1 MNRMKIA
8 LIVGLLTV
16 PIAAAQLKV
25 DVQLVNVVAT
35 VTDARGRYV
44 SDLTADDFI
53 VKEDGQVQ
61 AIARLTQ
68 STDLPV
74 SVGVVLDSSGSMG
87 RRIETATNAVERFIR
102 TIHKDDD
109 IFLMTFSTRPTLAQ
123 DFTANR
129 DRLAAALR
137 QVTVFGETALY
148 DALEQ
153 SLKHLR
159 GGKHVKKAI
168 LLITDGQDTASY
180 INVDEATRDVRE
192 SEMLV
197 YSLGIQARDSA
208 PFSTGTGPTRVPST
222 PPIIVTDP
230 TGRRTPTITLPGTN
244 IPINIPG
251 GRGTPG
257 KFPLAKPFQRQ
268 RLPGGTTVTVS
279 DGVDMNVLDAF
290 ADASGGKAWLLSPS
304 WTDNR
309 GRELNGIL
317 DDIAAE
323 LRNQYSIDYYPAHP
337 IKDGKWHRIE
347 IIAKDKNYHVRA
359 RKEYFGG

>member
-1 MNRMKIA
+1 MNRWKIA
-8 LIVGLLTV
+8 LIAGLLTV

-35 VTDARGRYV
+35 VTDSRGRYV

-74 SVGVVLDSSGSMG
+74 SVGVVLDSSGSMERKIG
-87 RRIETATNAVERFIR
+87 TATNAVERFIR
-102 TIHKDDD
+102 TVHKDDD

-159 GGKHVKKAI
+159 GGKHAKKAI

-197 YSLGIQARDSA
+197 YSLGIQAGDSG
-208 PFSTGTGPTRVPST
+208 PFSTAPGPTRVPST

-257 KFPLAKPFQRQ
+257 RFPFQRQ

-304 WTDNR
+304 WIDNR
-309 GRELNGIL
+309 GREINAIL
-317 DDIAAE
+317 DEIASE
-323 LRNQYSIDYYPAHP
+323 LCNQYSIDYYPAHP
-337 IKDGKWHRIE
+337 IKDGKWHRI
-347 IIAKDKNYHVRA
+347 
-359 RKEYFGG
+359 

>member
-1 MNRMKIA
+1 MKRLKIA
-8 LIVGLLTV
+8 LIAGLLIV

-25 DVQLVNVVAT
+25 DVQLVDVVAT
-35 VTDARGRYV
+35 VTDDRGHYV

-53 VKEDGQVQ
+53 VKEDGQTQ
-61 AIARLTQ
+61 AIAHVTQ

-74 SVGVVLDSSGSMG
+74 SVGLVLDSSGSMA
-87 RRIETATNAVERFIR
+87 RRIDTATNAVERFIR

-109 IFLMTFSTRPTLAQ
+109 IFLMTFSTRPNLVQ

-129 DRLAAALR
+129 DRLASALR
-137 QVTVFGETALY
+137 RVTVFGETALY
-148 DALEQ
+148 DALEE

-159 GGKHVKKAI
+159 GGRHVKKAI

-180 INVDEATRDVRE
+180 INVDEASRDVRE

-197 YSLGIQARDSA
+197 YSLGIQAGDSA
-208 PFSTGTGPTRVPST
+208 PFSTGTGPSRVPST
-222 PPIIVTDP
+222 PPVIVPDP
-230 TGRRTPTITLPGTN
+230 TGRRVPTITLPGTN

-251 GRGTPG
+251 GRG
-257 KFPLAKPFQRQ
+257 KLPLVEPSQRQ

-304 WTDNR
+304 WTNNR
-309 GRELNGIL
+309 GSEINAIL
-317 DDIAAE
+317 DEIASE
-323 LRNQYSIDYYPAHP
+323 LRSQYSIDYYPAHP
-337 IKDGKWHRIE
+337 INDGKWHRIE
-347 IIAKDKNYHVRA
+347 VVAKNKNYHVRA
-359 RKEYFGG
+359 RKEYFGR